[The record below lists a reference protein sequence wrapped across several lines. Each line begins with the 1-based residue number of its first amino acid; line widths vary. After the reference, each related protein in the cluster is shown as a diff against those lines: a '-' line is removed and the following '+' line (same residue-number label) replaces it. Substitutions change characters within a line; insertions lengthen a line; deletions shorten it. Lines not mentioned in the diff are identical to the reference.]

1 MHMHVCVFVYM
12 YRYARALVGSW
23 HQEFFI
29 LIFMSVFML
38 VGVLHCV
45 AAPIAWFAG
54 VTTFISS
61 THVKL
66 SNNLLCEIKIHKMKL
81 QR

>member
-1 MHMHVCVFVYM
+1 MYVFVYICIGM
-12 YRYARALVGSW
+12 HVRLW